1 MLNSSDAIELRND
14 GGEYQVVDRPSDL
27 PQRRVGRP
35 HDGGRLALIA
45 QEARISIP
53 EHIRDED
60 LTIDVLLALLKAQS
74 PSVAWAPP
82 VNKASLGEPPTQYDH
97 HTQMLVERLIF

>member
-14 GGEYQVVDRPSDL
+14 GEEDLVADHPSDL
-27 PQRRVGRP
+27 PRRRVGGP
-35 HDGGRLALIA
+35 HEGARLALIA
-45 QEARISIP
+45 REAQIFIP

-82 VNKASLGEPPTQYDH
+82 VNKATLGEPPTQYDH
-97 HTQMLVERLIF
+97 HTQMLVDRLIF